1 MIDSDTMVTDYSK
14 LPPNTPIVVGA
25 GQSVERDAGT
35 TSHLGMAARAAAM
48 SVSDCGGTGIVEN
61 IDTICAIRL
70 FCDSAPNWQS
80 ELGRSNNPP
89 ESIATAIGASPRHRI
104 YSHAG
109 GNEPQ
114 ALLMEFFADIA
125 RGERDMVLLAGA
137 EALRN
142 QRKAQQQGN
151 TVNNAHCREG
161 DGRLVEKRPDR
172 V

>member
-35 TSHLGMAARAAAM
+35 TSHLGMAAQAAAM

-61 IDTICAIRL
+61 NDTICVIRL

-80 ELGRSNNPP
+80 ELRRSNNPP
-89 ESIATAIGASPRHRI
+89 ESVATAIGASPGHRI

-114 ALLMEFFADIA
+114 ALLMEFFADIG
-125 RGERDMVLLAGA
+125 RGERDKVLLAGA

-142 QRKAQQQGN
+142 QRKA
-151 TVNNAHCREG
+151 
-161 DGRLVEKRPDR
+161 
-172 V
+172 